1 MTKNLE
7 VVQVLISFRKMAKEA
22 IKLLS
27 FSKYSCSVLDNTRP
41 NPGHWKCQLYAATDL
56 KVLKMAWG
64 SLWKVLEEPSELSH
78 LTAHLTFTRDWIAL
92 GIGHRIQK
100 SVSDRAM
107 PEEGLDY

>member
-7 VVQVLISFRKMAKEA
+7 VVQVLIPFRKMAKEA

-64 SLWKVLEEPSELSH
+64 SLWKVLEEPSELCTILSF
-78 LTAHLTFTRDWIAL
+78 LT
-92 GIGHRIQK
+92 
-100 SVSDRAM
+100 
-107 PEEGLDY
+107 